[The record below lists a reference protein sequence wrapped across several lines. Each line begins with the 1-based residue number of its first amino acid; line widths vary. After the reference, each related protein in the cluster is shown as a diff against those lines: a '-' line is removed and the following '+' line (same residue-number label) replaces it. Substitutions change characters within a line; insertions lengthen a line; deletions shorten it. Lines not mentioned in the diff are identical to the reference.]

1 MIINKDNNEDS
12 KILYEMI
19 KNNIFLVTSIKND
32 WKIRKKRNKNLIIKI
47 LDINFLSSIENNLL
61 KIKDYII
68 SYFILYFFI
77 Q

>member
-19 KNNIFLVTSIKND
+19 KNNIFLVTSIKNA